1 MKKIDARIVNTK
13 NFLKRALLTL
23 LSNKKLSQITVSNLC
38 NAAEINR
45 ATFYFHYKD
54 INQLFEEIVEEYM
67 SETCKFITKINDSNA
82 SNRYEIFYNFIKY
95 IDNNSDLFV
104 LIFENSN
111 NIEYSYDQYFTLQ
124 EKIFQRIETAH
135 DKKTYAAYITNFYIY
150 SGGAILYTWIKN
162 GKKEDYNQL
171 IKLMSSLII
180 RGASSYTSS

>member
-67 SETCKFITKINDSNA
+67 SETCKFITKIN
-82 SNRYEIFYNFIKY
+82 
-95 IDNNSDLFV
+95 
-104 LIFENSN
+104 
-111 NIEYSYDQYFTLQ
+111 
-124 EKIFQRIETAH
+124 
-135 DKKTYAAYITNFYIY
+135 
-150 SGGAILYTWIKN
+150 ILPKHI
-162 GKKEDYNQL
+162 
-171 IKLMSSLII
+171 
-180 RGASSYTSS
+180 

>member
-1 MKKIDARIVNTK
+1 MDRRVKYTK
-13 NFLKRALLTL
+13 QTIKDCFFDLLNEKEI
-23 LSNKKLSQITVSNLC
+23 NKITVSELC
-38 NAAEINR
+38 NKADINR

-180 RGASSYTSS
+180 RGASSYTSN